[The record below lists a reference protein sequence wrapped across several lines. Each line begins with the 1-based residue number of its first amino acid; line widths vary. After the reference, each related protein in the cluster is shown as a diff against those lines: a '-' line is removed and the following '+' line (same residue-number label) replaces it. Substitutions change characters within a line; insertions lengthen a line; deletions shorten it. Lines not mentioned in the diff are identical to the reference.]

1 MIASAHG
8 ACYEMSIVSDNIP
21 SSAEPTANP
30 HAELLRELK
39 TQLPDGLFAVVSG
52 RLNGYAQELAYSK
65 LKIQVLEERLRL
77 QRIEKYGPSS
87 EKLSS
92 LQLELLEQEPGVS
105 REEVVA
111 ESERQAPPPDTEAKK
126 RKHPGRQSLPADLPR
141 VERVIACTPEQ
152 CKCGK
157 CGAETTVIGYEV
169 SEVLDVEPARYF
181 VQVTKR
187 EKRACKSCP
196 EQGVMAALLPNR
208 IIDKSLVSD
217 GVIIDTVVNKYC
229 DHSPLYRQSVTLLRD
244 AGIDISRA
252 TMCGWVMT
260 IGEMLVPVAG
270 AMRGQLLGA
279 TYIQADETPVDVQT
293 HDGSGTNHQAY
304 LWQYGTPGGMT
315 VFDFRMSRKREG
327 PLHFL
332 GNFQG
337 LLQTDGYAAYDRV
350 GGPKIVHAACW
361 SHARRY
367 FVDAVKLNKQ
377 DAASIR
383 AVELI
388 NNLFAIDAQARNEN
402 MVYAGRHA
410 LRHEMAPPLLAQI
423 RAHILEMSK
432 TVLPKSA
439 AGQACTYTLALW
451 NRLICFLDYPE
462 LELSNNLAENSMRPI
477 AVGRNNWIHIGSEQA
492 GPRVAAILSVI
503 ESCRRLKIPVRNYL
517 ADILPGLAN
526 ASAQSIAEL
535 IPAVWAAK
543 HALV

>member
-1 MIASAHG
+1 
-8 ACYEMSIVSDNIP
+8 MSIVSDNVP
-21 SSAEPTANP
+21 SSASSTPTP
-30 HAELLRELK
+30 ESSVHADLLEQLK
-39 TQLPDGLFAVVSG
+39 TQVPEALFAMVSG
-52 RLNGYAQELAYSK
+52 RLDAYAHELAYSK

-87 EKLSS
+87 EKLSI

-111 ESERQAPPPDTEAKK
+111 ESERPAPPPASERKK
-126 RKHPGRQSLPADLPR
+126 RPHPGRQTLPADLPR
-141 VERVIACTPEQ
+141 VERVIACTAEQ
-152 CKCGK
+152 CVCGN
-157 CGAETTVIGYEV
+157 CGRDTTMIGYEV
-169 SEVLDVEPARYF
+169 SEVLAVEPARYF
-181 VQVTKR
+181 VEVTKR
-187 EKRACKSCP
+187 EKRACKTCP
-196 EQGVMAALLPNR
+196 QQGVMAAPLPDR

-217 GVIIDTVVNKYC
+217 EVIINTVVNKYC
-229 DHSPLYRQSVTLLRD
+229 DHSPLYRQSVALLRD

-260 IGEMLVPVAG
+260 IGEMLMPVVG
-270 AMRGQLLGA
+270 AMRRQLLAG

-293 HDGSGTNHQAY
+293 HDGSGSNHQAY

-315 VFDFRMSRKREG
+315 VFDFQMSRKREG
-327 PLHFL
+327 PLNFL
-332 GNFQG
+332 GSFEG

-350 GGPKIVHAACW
+350 GGPKMVHGACW

-388 NNLFAIDAQARNEN
+388 NELFAIDAQARNQN
-402 MVYAGRHA
+402 MDHASRHA
-410 LRHEMAPPLLAQI
+410 LRHEKAPPLLAQI
-423 RAHILEMSK
+423 RTHIQDMSK

-439 AGQACTYTLALW
+439 AGAGCTYTLDIW
-451 NRLICFLDYPE
+451 KRLIRFLDYPE

-477 AVGRNNWIHIGSEQA
+477 ALGRGNWIHIGSEHA
-492 GPRVAAILSVI
+492 GPRIAAIVSVI
-503 ESCRRLKIPVRNYL
+503 ESCRRLNIPVRNYL

-526 ASAQSIAEL
+526 APLHSFVDRT
-535 IPAVWAAK
+535 PAAWAAK
-543 HALV
+543 HPQIIRNAFV